1 MSPEAFGAA
10 WVDQLASGVMVLFRA
25 GRPSP
30 DAFIH
35 SAIADAFAEELGLT
49 PIGFNW
55 ELLDASAAENEPRSA
70 LCEITKALSH
80 DIANPSTPWLDQ
92 DQARQCAR
100 DFLSL
105 FDAGDRTVVSNR
117 YDGLW
122 NPISGGAVEWGF
134 VGFDKNRIAILLL
147 VAR

>member
-1 MSPEAFGAA
+1 
-10 WVDQLASGVMVLFRA
+10 MVLFRA
-25 GRPSP
+25 GEPSP
-30 DAFIH
+30 DAFVH

-55 ELLDASAAENEPRSA
+55 ELLDASASQDEPRSA
-70 LCEITKALSH
+70 LGELTKALSH

-92 DQARQCAR
+92 SAAHQCANN
-100 DFLSL
+100 FLSL
-105 FDAGDRTVVSNR
+105 FDAADRTVVSNR

-134 VGFDKNRIAILLL
+134 VGFDASRIAILLL
-147 VAR
+147 VAK